1 MKNASVETPS
11 QAVKIPKAEAI
22 EKLSKHG
29 AAVKVQFETAK
40 AKLKAAVSPD
50 KYALN
55 FQANALKKQ
64 LNFCKAQITRLKK
77 EPRTEVIWD
86 DKFGA

>member
-1 MKNASVETPS
+1 MKNACVENPS
-11 QAVKIPKAEAI
+11 QEVKIPKAEAI

-29 AAVKVQFETAK
+29 AAIKVQLEAAK
-40 AKLKAAVSPD
+40 GQLKAAVSPE

-64 LNFCKAQITRLKK
+64 LNFCKAQINRLKK
-77 EPRTEVIWD
+77 EPKAEVLWD
-86 DKFGA
+86 AKFGA